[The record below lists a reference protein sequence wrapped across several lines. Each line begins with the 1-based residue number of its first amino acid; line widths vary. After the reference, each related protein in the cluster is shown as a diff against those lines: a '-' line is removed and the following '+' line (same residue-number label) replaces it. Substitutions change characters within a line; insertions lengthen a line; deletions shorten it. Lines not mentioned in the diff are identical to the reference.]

1 MKVSVKN
8 EDLSYELQLSKREL
22 ETKSAPLVLL
32 QSIIATMHQGIGL
45 KPGFEYASKLVKRA
59 DELEECRLVWED
71 DLVRMLIQV

>member
-1 MKVSVKN
+1 
-8 EDLSYELQLSKREL
+8 
-22 ETKSAPLVLL
+22 
-32 QSIIATMHQGIGL
+32 MHQGIGL